1 MGRRLFAQTERFSIE
16 RVYRRDLIIDFYLL
30 VVVAKLAI
38 QAPEFVQHLDVAR
51 IFFQQRPQRKHA
63 DLRPARG

>member
-1 MGRRLFAQTERFSIE
+1 MGRSVFAQTERFSIE
-16 RVYRRDLIIDFYLL
+16 RVYRCDLIVDFYLL

-38 QAPEFVQHLDVAR
+38 QAPKLVQHLDVAG
-51 IFFQQRPQRKHA
+51 IFLQQRPQRKHA